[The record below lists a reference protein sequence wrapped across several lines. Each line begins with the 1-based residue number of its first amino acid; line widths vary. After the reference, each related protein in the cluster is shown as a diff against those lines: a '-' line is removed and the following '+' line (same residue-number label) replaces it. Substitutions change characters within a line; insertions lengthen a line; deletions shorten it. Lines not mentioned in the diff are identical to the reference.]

1 MSYCFSN
8 LYMLC
13 ILNIS
18 NLVVQML
25 HDGHGAVLNFGQYGN
40 KKMFQHNLCMHKI
53 IYLNAILC
61 FINNK
66 LLLLLLL
73 TNLHCSFL
81 PSRFQHLMQ
90 HPITSLEVINYSVL
104 MLF

>member
-13 ILNIS
+13 ILNNS

-40 KKMFQHNLCMHKI
+40 KKKVS
-53 IYLNAILC
+53 
-61 FINNK
+61 
-66 LLLLLLL
+66 
-73 TNLHCSFL
+73 T
-81 PSRFQHLMQ
+81 
-90 HPITSLEVINYSVL
+90 
-104 MLF
+104 